1 MSTISVPLSGA
12 QEEKLRDL
20 IKNGY
25 GSNKAEVIRRAILRV
40 AEEEPIIAVLKS
52 EQEVKEGK
60 IVRGDLK
67 NILKKIWLRSL
78 TLPIFS
84 AS

>member
-12 QEEKLRDL
+12 QEEKLQDL

-40 AEEEPIIAVLKS
+40 AEEEAIGAILRA

-60 IVRGDLK
+60 AIKGDLK
-67 NILKKIWLRSL
+67 KILKRIW
-78 TLPIFS
+78 
-84 AS
+84 